1 MDPLEPVDH
10 VASVRVG
17 RFLTRSEAEV
27 ARGLLESNGVPAVV
41 IGDDGG
47 GVQPD
52 ISYGYGG
59 IAIGVHPDDVE
70 EATALLGD
78 IDGPIARSDLRTT
91 GWRTRGVAIVAAL
104 MIATLALLAVS
115 LMNVPTLRG

>member
-1 MDPLEPVDH
+1 MDPLEPVHH
-10 VASVRVG
+10 VPSVRVG

-59 IAIGVHPDDVE
+59 VAIGVHPDDVE

-78 IDGPIARSDLRTT
+78 IDAPIARSDLRTT
-91 GWRTRGVAIVAAL
+91 GWRTRGVAIVATV
-104 MIATLALLAVS
+104 MIATLAVLAVS
-115 LMNVPTLRG
+115 LLSIPTFRG